1 MLNTDQPMDVTGVLA
16 QPRAALERII
26 TLEQENAALR
36 MEVDRLKAQLAGYKR
51 WESSVNEALNSG
63 DGSYRP

>member
-1 MLNTDQPMDVTGVLA
+1 MLNDDQPMDVTGVLA

-26 TLEQENAALR
+26 ALEQENARLR
-36 MEVDRLKAQLAGYKR
+36 LEVDKLRATIAGY
-51 WESSVNEALNSG
+51 ESWRRSIDEVLNSG

>member
-36 MEVDRLKAQLAGYKR
+36 MEVDRLKAQLAGYKS
-51 WESSVNEALNSG
+51 WASSVDEALNSG